1 MCMCVTPRLS
11 AERRGVTTRYSLIHR
26 LLYLQSRLQY
36 AKMDVFF
43 IFLYMIH
50 GMDDVTDRT
59 LAAEK
64 LRQAS
69 VFEAQIWRMV
79 ALQIQKQ
86 LLILSLQIFHTAT

>member
-1 MCMCVTPRLS
+1 
-11 AERRGVTTRYSLIHR
+11 
-26 LLYLQSRLQY
+26 
-36 AKMDVFF
+36 
-43 IFLYMIH
+43 MIH